1 MEIHEMTNLELQR
14 NYASLLI
21 EIENKYKLKK
31 EMEQEMIER
40 MRNGKL
46 TN

>member
-31 EMEQEMIER
+31 EMDQEMIER